1 MSSRRDLAPIFVV
14 GPPRS
19 GGKLLTWGLAQHP
32 DLELRP
38 GGPWLGP
45 LAATLGPLYRAA
57 VGKTGGGPPFLEDGG
72 LEDFLAPFGRAVGE
86 LLAHGPRTRSEPGEA
101 GELEPG
107 GNRRW
112 VDGDPVNAFHIYG
125 ISRLVPGARFIHVVR
140 SLEAVTRHLATSRTP
155 DASYFTEGSGA
166 EAWLRHV
173 RACLE
178 AEQALGPDV
187 TLRVRHRDLASDP
200 EGEIRRCLAFLG
212 ESFHPACVRPFRGM
226 RPDPEETGGPNHV
239 GIGPGRGADH
249 GQEVRSGSIP
259 SRLQREAEELSRSLL
274 AGEDPSPAPGE
285 GEPARRLERAY
296 RHGEIGGWTAG
307 DPSSPV
313 ERIRGVVRA
322 GVPEGATV
330 AVVSRGDEELVD
342 LPGREGWHI
351 PQVEGGVYAGHHPAD
366 SAAAIAQLEEL
377 RERGADF
384 LLIPCTAFWWVDHY
398 QGFRRHLEAQ
408 HRLVAFHEDLCLL
421 FALAP
426 GKGMAGLETDGA
438 RFPGTLAPSLQEN

>member
-1 MSSRRDLAPIFVV
+1 VCSRRDLAPVFVV

-19 GGKLLTWGLAQHP
+19 GGKLLAWGLAQHP

-38 GGPWLGP
+38 GGSWLGP

-57 VGKTGGGPPFLEDGG
+57 VGETGGGLPLLEDGEM
-72 LEDFLAPFGRAVGE
+72 EDFLAPFGRAVAE
-86 LLAHGPRTRSEPGEA
+86 LLAHGPRTPGEPGEV
-101 GELEPG
+101 GPVRT
-107 GNRRW
+107 RRW
-112 VDGDPVNAFHIYG
+112 VDGDPGNAFHIYG

-140 SLEAVTRHLATSRTP
+140 SLGAVTRHLATSRTP
-155 DASYFTEGSGA
+155 DASYFTERSGA

-173 RACLE
+173 RACLQ
-178 AEQALGPDV
+178 AEQALGSEV

-200 EGEIRRCLAFLG
+200 EKEVRRCLAFLG

-226 RPDPEETGGPNHV
+226 RPDPEDTGGMGEV
-239 GIGPGRGADH
+239 GSGTGRQAEN
-249 GQEVRSGSIP
+249 GQGVRSGSAP
-259 SRLQREAEELSRSLL
+259 SRLQREAEALSRSLL
-274 AGEDPSPAPGE
+274 AGEDPVGAPAE
-285 GEPARRLERAY
+285 GKPASWLRRAY
-296 RHGEIGGWTAG
+296 IDGEIGGWAGG

-322 GVPEGATV
+322 GVPEGTTV
-330 AVVSRGDEELVD
+330 AVVSRGDEELVR
-342 LPGREGWHI
+342 LPRREGWHF

-384 LLIPCTAFWWVDHY
+384 LLIPCTSFWWVDHY
-398 QGFRRHLEAQ
+398 EGLRRHLEAH

-426 GKGMAGLETDGA
+426 GKAIAVPESEGA
-438 RFPGTLAPSLQEN
+438 RFPVTLAPSLQEI